1 VDDLT
6 DAAARRDPRE
16 PLEPVRDPVRE
27 PVTATR
33 EPAYAAPG
41 GSGGSDGFF
50 RLRERGSNV
59 STEVRAGLTTFMVM
73 AYIIFVNPNILS
85 SGPLDGL
92 GPPFLPV
99 AVATALAAGILT
111 IAMGLATNYPF
122 AMAAGLGLN
131 AVVAFELILT
141 RGFTWQEAM
150 AVIIWEGIII
160 LILVITGLR
169 QAIMEAIP
177 LNLKRAIA
185 VGIGLFIL
193 FIGLVNGGIVAQ
205 GQGTPVTYAGVTNAA
220 GLTFVIGLA
229 IALALMALRVR
240 GALLISI
247 LVTTIVAV
255 VLNSIA
261 GADAGFTP
269 GTATLPSDA
278 SGYFFNFD
286 AANFQ
291 TIFQPIGAMLDV
303 FTAAPFIIVALVI
316 FSLMLSDFFDTM
328 GTVVGVGEQAGL
340 VDANGR
346 LPGIGRVLTVDSVGA
361 ILGGAFGVS
370 SNTTYIESAAG
381 VGEGGRTGLT
391 AVVTGVLFL
400 LAILIAPI
408 AGIVPAQA
416 TAPALVIVGYLM
428 FAAAQ
433 NWVWGDIDEMFPV
446 LVTAIVMPL
455 TFTITTGIAAGFVT
469 YVFLKLVRGRAGE
482 VHPLMWLASIAF
494 LVYFALPWIQILV
507 TAQPAA

>member
-1 VDDLT
+1 MDDLT
-6 DAAARRDPRE
+6 DAAARRDPHE
-16 PLEPVRDPVRE
+16 PAGLG
-27 PVTATR
+27 R
-33 EPAYAAPG
+33 EPAYQPTGRRG
-41 GSGGSDGFF
+41 GLEGFF
-50 RLRERGSNV
+50 RLRERGTSV

-150 AVIIWEGIII
+150 AVIIWEGLII
-160 LILVITGLR
+160 LVLVITGLR

-193 FIGLVNGGIVAQ
+193 FIGLVNGGIITQ
-205 GQGTPVTYAGVTNAA
+205 GAGTPVTYAGVTNVAA
-220 GLTFVIGLA
+220 LTFVIGLL

-247 LVTTIVAV
+247 FVTTLIAI
-255 VLNSIA
+255 VLNSVV
-261 GADAGFTP
+261 GAESGFLP
-269 GTATLPSDA
+269 GTATLPTDA
-278 SGYFFNFD
+278 SGYFFSFD
-286 AANFQ
+286 AGNFS
-291 TIFQPIGAMLDV
+291 TIFQPLGAMLDV
-303 FTAAPFIIVALVI
+303 WSAAPFIIVALVI

-328 GTVVGVGEQAGL
+328 GTVVAVGEQAGL
-340 VDANGR
+340 IDPSGR

-416 TAPALVIVGYLM
+416 TAPALVVVGYLM

-446 LVTAIVMPL
+446 LITAIVMPL

-469 YVFLKLVRGRAGE
+469 YVFLKTVRGRMAD
-482 VHPLMWLASIAF
+482 VHPLMWVASIAF
-494 LVYFALPWIQILV
+494 LLYFALPWIQMVI
-507 TAQPAA
+507 AAPST